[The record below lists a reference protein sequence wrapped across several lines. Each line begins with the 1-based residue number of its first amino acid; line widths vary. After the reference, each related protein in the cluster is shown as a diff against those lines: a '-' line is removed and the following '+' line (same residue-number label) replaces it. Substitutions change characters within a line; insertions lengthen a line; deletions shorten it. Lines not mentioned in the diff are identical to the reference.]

1 MSGTE
6 RPREPVH
13 VLIFLPWDESE
24 RFLYE
29 RIIAPRFPGLSVQT
43 VGTLDE
49 LAAHIGRAEILM
61 SFGVRL
67 PRGIFA
73 HAPRLKWVHA
83 FGTGVDGIAD
93 QETLGRDVLI
103 TSTKGIHGPPV
114 AEAALASMLALS
126 RDLPRSVRAQDL
138 RAWDKWRMRLLDRKT
153 VGILGVGSIA
163 QALAPR
169 CQAMGMTVVGISR
182 SPRPVVGFDR
192 VVSRN
197 ELERVVRDVD
207 YLVLLLPLEPDTRHI
222 VGDRVL
228 AAMKP
233 TGYLVN
239 VARGGVLDD
248 AALVRAIEA
257 KKLAGAA
264 LDVFDQEPLPIDHPF
279 WRMTNVIITP
289 HFGGY
294 YDRYVED
301 SADQV
306 CRNLERFL
314 AGRVADMENVAA
326 RT

>member
-1 MSGTE
+1 M
-6 RPREPVH
+6 H

-29 RIIAPRFPGLSVQT
+29 RIIAPRFPALTVQT
-43 VGTLDE
+43 VGTIDE
-49 LAAHIGRAEILM
+49 LKANIERAEILM

-67 PRGIFA
+67 PPGIFA
-73 HAPRLKWVHA
+73 HASRLKWVHA

-93 QETLGRDVLI
+93 QETLHRDVLI

-126 RDLPRSVRAQDL
+126 RDLPRSVRGQD
-138 RAWDKWRMRLLDRKT
+138 RRVWDKWRMRLLDRKI
-153 VGILGVGSIA
+153 VGILGVGAIA

-182 SPRPVVGFDR
+182 TPRPAAGFDR
-192 VVSRN
+192 IVPRSDLEHVVGD
-197 ELERVVRDVD
+197 LD

-233 TGYLVN
+233 TSYLIN
-239 VARGGVLDD
+239 VARGGVLND
-248 AALVRAIEA
+248 AALVGALDS

-264 LDVFDQEPLPIDHPF
+264 LDVFDQEPLPVDHPF
-279 WRMTNVIITP
+279 WRMPNVIITP

-301 SADQV
+301 SADQI
-306 CRNLERFL
+306 CRNMERFL
-314 AGRVADMENVAA
+314 AGRVAEMENVAA

>member
-1 MSGTE
+1 M
-6 RPREPVH
+6 H

-29 RIIAPRFPGLSVQT
+29 RIIAPRFPALTVQT
-43 VGTLDE
+43 VGAIDE
-49 LAAHIGRAEILM
+49 LKANIGRAEILM

-67 PRGIFA
+67 PPGIFA
-73 HAPRLKWVHA
+73 HASRLNWVHA

-93 QETLGRDVLI
+93 QETLHRDVLI

-126 RDLPRSVRAQDL
+126 RDLPRSVRGQD
-138 RAWDKWRMRLLDRKT
+138 RRVWDKWRMRLLDRKI
-153 VGILGVGSIA
+153 VGILGVGAIA

-182 SPRPVVGFDR
+182 TPRPAAGFDR
-192 VVSRN
+192 IVPRSD
-197 ELERVVRDVD
+197 LERVVGDLD

-233 TGYLVN
+233 TSYLIN
-239 VARGGVLDD
+239 VARGGVLND
-248 AALVRAIEA
+248 AALVRALES

-279 WRMTNVIITP
+279 WRMPNVIITP

-301 SADQV
+301 SADQI

-314 AGRVADMENVAA
+314 AGRVAEMENVAA

>member
-1 MSGTE
+1 M
-6 RPREPVH
+6 H

-29 RIIAPRFPGLSVQT
+29 RIIAPRFPALSVQT
-43 VGTLDE
+43 VATVDE
-49 LAAHIGRAEILM
+49 LKANIARAEILM

-73 HAPRLKWVHA
+73 ATPRLKWVHA

-93 QETLGRDVLI
+93 QETLRPEVLI

-126 RDLPRSVRAQDL
+126 RDLPRSVRAQDR
-138 RAWDKWRMRLLDRKT
+138 RAWDKWRMRLLHRKT
-153 VGILGVGSIA
+153 VGILGVGAIA
-163 QALAPR
+163 HALAPR

-182 SPRPVVGFDR
+182 APRPAAGFDR
-192 VVSRN
+192 MVARDALTAVVG
-197 ELERVVRDVD
+197 EFD
-207 YLVLLLPLEPDTRHI
+207 YLVLLLPLEPDTRHM
-222 VGDRVL
+222 VDEKVL

-233 TGYLVN
+233 TGYLIN

-248 AALVRAIEA
+248 AALVRALEA

-264 LDVFDQEPLPIDHPF
+264 VDVFDQEPLPADHPF
-279 WRMTNVIITP
+279 WRMPNVIITP

-301 SADQV
+301 SADQI

-314 AGRVADMENVAA
+314 AGRVAEMENVATRA
-326 RT
+326 

>member
-1 MSGTE
+1 M
-6 RPREPVH
+6 H

-29 RIIAPRFPGLSVQT
+29 RIIAPRFPALTVQT
-43 VGTLDE
+43 VGTIDE
-49 LAAHIGRAEILM
+49 LKANIGRAEILM

-67 PRGIFA
+67 PPGIFA
-73 HAPRLKWVHA
+73 HASRLKWVHA

-93 QETLGRDVLI
+93 QEALHRDVLI

-126 RDLPRSVRAQDL
+126 RDLPRSVRGQD
-138 RAWDKWRMRLLDRKT
+138 RRVWDKWRMRLLDRKI
-153 VGILGVGSIA
+153 VGILGVGAIA

-182 SPRPVVGFDR
+182 TPRPATGFDR
-192 VVSRN
+192 IVPRSD
-197 ELERVVRDVD
+197 LERVVGDLD

-233 TGYLVN
+233 TSYLIN
-239 VARGGVLDD
+239 VARGGVLND
-248 AALVRAIEA
+248 AALVRALGS
-257 KKLAGAA
+257 KNLAGAA

-279 WRMTNVIITP
+279 WRMPNVIITP

-301 SADQV
+301 SADQI
-306 CRNLERFL
+306 CRNLQRFL
-314 AGRVADMENVAA
+314 AGRVAEMENVAA